1 MVIAFPHWGE
11 QYLDSPVRRQREYAQ
26 MLAEW
31 GADAVIGSHP
41 HCAEPF
47 EWITAEDGRRV
58 PVAYSMS
65 NFISNMAGQNTEYGL
80 FLRLDVK
87 KDERGVSIEMSYL
100 PTACIIQ
107 KAGGRRLHQPIPC
120 WAEEAKRTGVEP
132 LSEGELKKTRRAFDH
147 VVKICGLED
156 AGLIEWTEE
165 YDKQA

>member
-1 MVIAFPHWGE
+1 M
-11 QYLDSPVRRQREYAQ
+11 
-26 MLAEW
+26 
-31 GADAVIGSHP
+31 
-41 HCAEPF
+41 
-47 EWITAEDGRRV
+47 

-87 KDERGVSIEMSYL
+87 KDESGVSIEMSYL

-120 WAEEAKRTGVEP
+120 WVEEAKRTGVEP
-132 LSEGELKKTRRAFDH
+132 LTEGELKKTQRAFDH

-156 AGLIEWTEE
+156 AKLIEWTEE